1 MADSTLQP
9 QETAG
14 GDDGQNDAGQNE
26 GGVGHPA
33 DQADNAAHD
42 ANVETPESRGRE
54 EDPSPPLVGDT
65 NVAPEQ
71 TIASEMSGADVVSDT
86 DMDDNQDREY
96 PVTTEEGQGEEG
108 GHLDQLQQEDSMGVP
123 MFGNPESPV
132 GFGLGGDAA
141 QLSKSG
147 GEDGINGDGRGVR
160 ETTGDTI
167 YPNSSK
173 AQQNNDDGD
182 DYAVGMGSRRGFGE
196 GGQGASDD
204 AGSRSRRMFD
214 GSRVAEPD
222 NLQIVEAGEGAD
234 IIPGVDDL
242 PVFANDQSKALND
255 EIKVREKNV
264 AQATNALADNRE
276 RVRIMEEH
284 LKNVRQEVGH
294 TNALMAAK
302 KKEIATEEHLCAL
315 AAREAGRYTHDA
327 RRFVVEAEEAQDKLN
342 GVQNAIFGANEEMD
356 RFKLQMNWNQEELE
370 QWALAAKQKE
380 EDNLAL
386 QKYARADDV
395 KIKDLSLQVERLSK
409 SVVARRAELQ
419 NLEAESSAK
428 QVELDNTAA
437 DFRRLHAERQDLV
450 RQWQN
455 AIDGMRRRDEE
466 INAIGEKYA
475 AARQVRATR
484 IETLAQNAARLK
496 MQRNDNK
503 EVQGSIENLERTVQR
518 QREEAQAAQ
527 KRLEEFRDVLEV
539 VKNTLG
545 NGAGA
550 LARKRGENANL
561 TAQIEEK
568 RVGLDTARRRYQ
580 ASGQRVETET
590 GNTNKVE
597 ATAKSA
603 EEELQQREAELKA
616 SKKRLATAKELMF
629 RDSQKLYA
637 LRQEEANFIAEI
649 CGAQATMKNLQTK
662 VHALD
667 QEQTRQQEL
676 IYSAEF
682 QIQQMERKV
691 ARGMGERTDEE
702 KSLLNAKIRELEG
715 EVEVMREEKKMLT
728 GQARK
733 LNNELRASLRRR
745 EAASA
750 QQAEL
755 NEAINELEL
764 ECRAAEG
771 DVKRESQT
779 KEELMVSNDVMRL
792 EVKRLRDTLN
802 GAADEVFSLENRRQ
816 QLAMSMKERK
826 AEIQVHW
833 DLQRATLRA
842 AEEERHR
849 VQLELGD
856 RRQAVEKLRA
866 KYETLAKGF
875 AGAGAGD
882 LGGDHAGGG
891 SSQAY
896 FIIAAAQK
904 REELQREG
912 DELDQEI
919 RSFQRADPGCK
930 DADALRSLEARAK
943 AAQDGLFRRKKELQ
957 RAQTD
962 HEEDLARLDG
972 AKARA
977 ARLDEQNAQLDSV
990 RVQAEAQLDAQRQAL
1005 TRAEERLASERA
1017 MHRKAPGVG
1026 GGGGRGD
1033 RDGGVETMVP
1043 TADDVTPAP
1052 VAGGTATAG
1061 ARNNGGALIA
1071 ALVGRGGETL
1081 TEKALRAST
1090 LRDTASG
1097 VLYTLGQLARE
1108 FPEMHDALNTSLH
1121 LKKLKVPPAPPAHG
1135 PASGVAAG
1143 ASKTGRASSAAGSRA
1158 GSESSS
1164 RVGGAS
1170 VRSSTSGGGMRG
1182 GSLGDRRGSRAGG
1195 GGSVAGE
1202 GISPMRLFEAPI

>member
-1 MADSTLQP
+1 MADSNLKSQD
-9 QETAG
+9 TAG
-14 GDDGQNDAGQNE
+14 ADDGQNDAGQNE
-26 GGVGHPA
+26 GGVGHPV

-42 ANVETPESRGRE
+42 ANVEILEGRGRE
-54 EDPSPPLVGDT
+54 EDLSPPLVGDDFPDGHDRPPST
-65 NVAPEQ
+65 NVAPKQ
-71 TIASEMSGADVVSDT
+71 TPTEMSGAGVVSDT
-86 DMDDNQDREY
+86 NNQDQEY
-96 PVTTEEGQGEEG
+96 PMTTKEGHGDEG
-108 GHLDQLQQEDSMGVP
+108 GHLDQLRQEERSMGVP
-123 MFGNPESPV
+123 MFGNPESPA
-132 GFGLGGDAA
+132 GFELGGDAV
-141 QLSKSG
+141 QLSNGG
-147 GEDGINGDGRGVR
+147 GEDGMNGDGRGVR
-160 ETTGDTI
+160 ETMADTI
-167 YPNSSK
+167 YPDSSK
-173 AQQNNDDGD
+173 APQNNDDGD
-182 DYAVGMGSRRGFGE
+182 DHAVGMGSRRGFGE
-196 GGQGASDD
+196 VGQG
-204 AGSRSRRMFD
+204 GMFD

-255 EIKVREKNV
+255 EIKVREKKV
-264 AQATNALADNRE
+264 AQVTNALADNRE

-409 SVVARRAELQ
+409 SVVAKRAELQ

-466 INAIGEKYA
+466 INAVGEKYA

-539 VKNTLG
+539 VKSTLG

-580 ASGQRVETET
+580 ISKQRVETET

-702 KSLLNAKIRELEG
+702 KSQLNAKIRELEG

-745 EAASA
+745 ETASA

-764 ECRAAEG
+764 ECRAADG

-842 AEEERHR
+842 AGEERHR

-875 AGAGAGD
+875 AGAGTGEM
-882 LGGDHAGGG
+882 GGDHAGGG

-1017 MHRKAPGVG
+1017 MHRKAPGAS
-1026 GGGGRGD
+1026 GGGRGD

-1052 VAGGTATAG
+1052 LAGGTAMAE
-1061 ARNNGGALIA
+1061 APDNGGGQIA

-1108 FPEMHDALNTSLH
+1108 FPEMHDALKTSLH

-1164 RVGGAS
+1164 HVGGAS
-1170 VRSSTSGGGMRG
+1170 VRSSKGGGGMRG

>member
-1 MADSTLQP
+1 
-9 QETAG
+9 
-14 GDDGQNDAGQNE
+14 
-26 GGVGHPA
+26 
-33 DQADNAAHD
+33 
-42 ANVETPESRGRE
+42 
-54 EDPSPPLVGDT
+54 
-65 NVAPEQ
+65 
-71 TIASEMSGADVVSDT
+71 
-86 DMDDNQDREY
+86 
-96 PVTTEEGQGEEG
+96 
-108 GHLDQLQQEDSMGVP
+108 MGVP
-123 MFGNPESPV
+123 MFGNPESSV
-132 GFGLGGDAA
+132 GFGLGGDVA
-141 QLSKSG
+141 QLSNGG
-147 GEDGINGDGRGVR
+147 GEDGISGDGRGAR
-160 ETTGDTI
+160 ETMADTI

-173 AQQNNDDGD
+173 SPQNNDDGD
-182 DYAVGMGSRRGFGE
+182 DHAVGMGSRSFGE
-196 GGQGASDD
+196 GEQGASDD

-222 NLQIVEAGEGAD
+222 HLQIVEAGEGAD

-255 EIKVREKNV
+255 EIKVREKKV

-315 AAREAGRYTHDA
+315 AAREAG
-327 RRFVVEAEEAQDKLN
+327 
-342 GVQNAIFGANEEMD
+342 

-419 NLEAESSAK
+419 SLEAESSAK

-466 INAIGEKYA
+466 INAVGEKFA

-503 EVQGSIENLERTVQR
+503 EVQASIENLERTVQR

-580 ASGQRVETET
+580 ASGVCSKQISKQRVETET

-603 EEELQQREAELKA
+603 EEELQQREVELK
-616 SKKRLATAKELMF
+616 
-629 RDSQKLYA
+629 DSQKLYA

-702 KSLLNAKIRELEG
+702 KSQLNAKIRELEG

-745 EAASA
+745 GAASA

-755 NEAINELEL
+755 NETINELEL
-764 ECRAAEG
+764 ECRAADG

-875 AGAGAGD
+875 AGAGAGE

-919 RSFQRADPGCK
+919 RRCEREIRALESTLRHLNARNVDFRMSFQRADPGCK

-1005 TRAEERLASERA
+1005 TRAGERLASERA

-1026 GGGGRGD
+1026 GGGRGD
-1033 RDGGVETMVP
+1033 RAGGVETMVP

-1052 VAGGTATAG
+1052 VAGGTATAE
-1061 ARNNGGALIA
+1061 ARDNGGGLIA
-1071 ALVGRGGETL
+1071 AVVGRGGETL

-1108 FPEMHDALNTSLH
+1108 FPEMHDALKTSLH
-1121 LKKLKVPPAPPAHG
+1121 LKKLKELQ
-1135 PASGVAAG
+1135 
-1143 ASKTGRASSAAGSRA
+1143 K
-1158 GSESSS
+1158 
-1164 RVGGAS
+1164 
-1170 VRSSTSGGGMRG
+1170 RG
-1182 GSLGDRRGSRAGG
+1182 GLAAQQAAEGDRRAHLTSA
-1195 GGSVAGE
+1195 VQA
-1202 GISPMRLFEAPI
+1202 

>member
-1 MADSTLQP
+1 
-9 QETAG
+9 
-14 GDDGQNDAGQNE
+14 
-26 GGVGHPA
+26 
-33 DQADNAAHD
+33 
-42 ANVETPESRGRE
+42 
-54 EDPSPPLVGDT
+54 
-65 NVAPEQ
+65 
-71 TIASEMSGADVVSDT
+71 
-86 DMDDNQDREY
+86 
-96 PVTTEEGQGEEG
+96 
-108 GHLDQLQQEDSMGVP
+108 
-123 MFGNPESPV
+123 
-132 GFGLGGDAA
+132 
-141 QLSKSG
+141 
-147 GEDGINGDGRGVR
+147 
-160 ETTGDTI
+160 
-167 YPNSSK
+167 
-173 AQQNNDDGD
+173 
-182 DYAVGMGSRRGFGE
+182 
-196 GGQGASDD
+196 
-204 AGSRSRRMFD
+204 MFD

-222 NLQIVEAGEGAD
+222 DVQIVDAGEGAD
-234 IIPGVDDL
+234 AIPGVDDL
-242 PVFANDQSKALND
+242 PVFANEQSKALND
-255 EIKVREKNV
+255 EIKRREKSV
-264 AQATNALADNRE
+264 AKATTALADNRE
-276 RVRIMEEH
+276 RVQIMEEH

-342 GVQNAIFGANEEMD
+342 AVQNSIFSANEEMD

-395 KIKDLSLQVERLSK
+395 KIKELSLQVERLSK
-409 SVVARRAELQ
+409 S
-419 NLEAESSAK
+419 
-428 QVELDNTAA
+428 VELDNTAA
-437 DFRRLHAERQDLV
+437 DFRRLHTERQDLV

-455 AIDGMRRRDEE
+455 AIDGMRRRDDE
-466 INAIGEKYA
+466 INAVGEKYA
-475 AARQVRATR
+475 AARQVRASR

-496 MQRNDNK
+496 MQKNDNK
-503 EVQGSIENLERTVQR
+503 EVQASIENLERAVQR
-518 QREEAQAAQ
+518 QREEAQASQ
-527 KRLEEFRDVLEV
+527 QRLEEFRDVLEV

-568 RVGLDTARRRYQ
+568 RV
-580 ASGQRVETET
+580 SKQRVETET

-637 LRQEEANFIAEI
+637 LRQEEANLIAEI

-702 KSLLNAKIRELEG
+702 KSQLNAKIRELEG
-715 EVEVMREEKKMLT
+715 EVVVLREEKKMLT

-733 LNNELRASLRRR
+733 LNNELRASLRRK
-745 EAASA
+745 ESASA
-750 QQAEL
+750 QQSGL
-755 NEAINELEL
+755 KEAINELEL

-771 DVKRESQT
+771 DVRREAQT

-826 AEIQVHW
+826 AEIQ
-833 DLQRATLRA
+833 
-842 AEEERHR
+842 
-849 VQLELGD
+849 LELGD

-875 AGAGAGD
+875 AGAGGGEE
-882 LGGDHAGGG
+882 GGDRTGSG

-919 RSFQRADPGCK
+919 RRCEREIRALESTLRHLNARNVDFRVSFQRADPGSK

-962 HEEDLARLDG
+962 HEEDLARLEG

-977 ARLDEQNAQLDSV
+977 ARLDEENAQLESV
-990 RVQAEAQLDAQRQAL
+990 RAQAEVQLDAQREEL
-1005 TRAEERLASERA
+1005 SRAEKRLASERA
-1017 MHRKAPGVG
+1017 MHRKTPATGAG
-1026 GGGGRGD
+1026 G
-1033 RDGGVETMVP
+1033 ETMVP
-1043 TADDVTPAP
+1043 TANGATPAP
-1052 VAGGTATAG
+1052 MAGATATASD
-1061 ARNNGGALIA
+1061 NSGGLAA

-1121 LKKLKVPPAPPAHG
+1121 KRRLNIPPAPPSHG
-1135 PASGVAAG
+1135 PAGVG
-1143 ASKTGRASSAAGSRA
+1143 GGSRGSRASSAGRSRA
-1158 GSESSS
+1158 GSEHSSQD
-1164 RVGGAS
+1164 GGAS
-1170 VRSSTSGGGMRG
+1170 VKGSRRGAGVRG
-1182 GSLGDRRGSRAGG
+1182 GSLGDRRNSRGG
-1195 GGSVAGE
+1195 GGSVAGD
-1202 GISPMRLFEAPI
+1202 GISPMRLFEAPM